1 MKLIY
6 KMLVAVAMASE
17 KASKK
22 LQLLWK
28 EKGLHLQTSWQY
40 VIHFNVLKKPNVL
53 HFIIPY
59 VFFQERLCNLI
70 TAVNKWTL
78 HLRFATLNT
87 FNFIFPLLVSHLSVC
102 SSHARSMTCWSP
114 GVNNRSDCMYAV
126 TWRPRRVIMWPL
138 RCIAAALWNGWRCC
152 LVLGPP
158 SAAQQSSR
166 WRRSTETQTSPWPQE
181 RKSSG
186 WEERATGRCSLYF
199 PCDGEQR
206 LWMPRCWLRCQ
217 CISVNY
223 DRNKT
228 LCAWQRGLNKYVCC
242 TGVDIALMIIIA
254 IFLY

>member
-1 MKLIY
+1 
-6 KMLVAVAMASE
+6 MASE

-22 LQLLWK
+22 LKLLWK

-59 VFFQERLCNLI
+59 VFFQERLCNVI

-87 FNFIFPLLVSHLSVC
+87 FISF
-102 SSHARSMTCWSP
+102 R
-114 GVNNRSDCMYAV
+114 
-126 TWRPRRVIMWPL
+126 RPQRVIMWPL